1 MHIINEAIIDRLVT
15 SLAEIIAR
23 QIITDYAISR
33 RHEMKMK
40 LDEGGRQE
48 VTRGGQN
55 EPAENDL
62 NINLV
67 RHDGLLA

>member
-40 LDEGGRQE
+40 E
-48 VTRGGQN
+48 VARRLPVEVKMNPPKTT
-55 EPAENDL
+55 
-62 NINLV
+62 
-67 RHDGLLA
+67 